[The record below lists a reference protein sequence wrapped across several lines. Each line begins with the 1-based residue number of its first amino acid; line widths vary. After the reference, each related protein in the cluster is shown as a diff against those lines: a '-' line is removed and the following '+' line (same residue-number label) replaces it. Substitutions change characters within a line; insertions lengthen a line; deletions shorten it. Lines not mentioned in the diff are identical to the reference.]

1 MTSLDYKPKH
11 HRHADLQAR
20 RLDNYRNP
28 PPWAKIRPAGITA
41 GGWIVH
47 RSDGR
52 GGAMGVSDQAGGEV
66 NKHPGGKMGSRKKLQ
81 TTGMGA
87 LLALPVQACL
97 RPVRPQAGEMGHGS
111 RRTESG

>member
-1 MTSLDYKPKH
+1 MTGLDYKPKH

-28 PPWAKIRPAGITA
+28 PTWAKIRPAGITA

-52 GGAMGVSDQAGGEV
+52 GGAMGGSGQGAGEV
-66 NKHPGGKMGSRKKLQ
+66 IKEKGATVGFRKKLINTAQ
-81 TTGMGA
+81 GGLPGA
-87 LLALPVQACL
+87 PLPACSTPFP
-97 RPVRPQAGEMGHGS
+97 RQ
-111 RRTESG
+111 

>member
-1 MTSLDYKPKH
+1 MTSLEYKPKH

-52 GGAMGVSDQAGGEV
+52 GGAMGVSDQAAGELI
-66 NKHPGGKMGSRKKLQ
+66 HRPGAEMGFRKMLMTTAKVALLGLPAKAGSRPFPLQ
-81 TTGMGA
+81 
-87 LLALPVQACL
+87 
-97 RPVRPQAGEMGHGS
+97 
-111 RRTESG
+111 SG